1 MATWL
6 TNEYPHDCYEKEEES
21 ESDQDSCINGRKT
34 GSRETSSF
42 TKKKK
47 YRNKRSIAQRH
58 PINRSTRSSSL
69 PTISEE
75 EEVPAVFFRDDANEL
90 PPLVGGTDQN
100 YDYYNLPINL
110 FGNNLED
117 DLDDDL
123 EDIAF

>member
-1 MATWL
+1 MATGL
-6 TNEYPHDCYEKEEES
+6 TKKYPHDCYEKEEES
-21 ESDQDSCINGRKT
+21 GRNT
-34 GSRETSSF
+34 GNRVPSSF
-42 TKKKK
+42 QKKKK
-47 YRNKRSIAQRH
+47 YRNKRSISQRH
-58 PINRSTRSSSL
+58 LINRSTRSFSL

-100 YDYYNLPINL
+100 YDYYNLPNNL

-123 EDIAF
+123 DEDLEDIAF